1 MEDELDEIYEYA
13 DENRE
18 EPVNQKYYLATIFKP
33 SKYENILLTELIID
47 IAIFF
52 KFPFPLVYRYAYP
65 YTDYQGIHFT
75 NRIEIVQLRILN
87 GGYYA
92 AIIKTFW
99 LREFQRKW
107 KKIYKDRKEWIES
120 VRKNPMKFL
129 DRIQR
134 TGSFVK
140 CH

>member
-1 MEDELDEIYEYA
+1 MDYELDELYEYA
-13 DENRE
+13 EDIHQ
-18 EPVNQKYYLATIFKP
+18 EPINGKYYLATIFKP
-33 SKYENILLTELIID
+33 KKSLKFILLTELIIPTC
-47 IAIFF
+47 IFF
-52 KFPFPLVYRYAYP
+52 KFPFPLLYRYAFP
-65 YTDYQGIHFT
+65 YENLHFS
-75 NRIEIVQLRILN
+75 NRIEIVQLRILKN
-87 GGYYA
+87 CYYA

-107 KKIYKDRKEWIES
+107 KKIYKARKEWIES